1 MVVRV
6 SLSITLGGDLSAALR
21 DDLLA
26 IVQSEGLA
34 LDYDAEPFT
43 ADDFPADG
51 PLLIYAHE
59 VAWGRVDRL
68 EGFCVAHDLPF
79 ARWSGGSA
87 AQFGPERAVFTGTG
101 EASLYAADEDDDVVI
116 TMDRV
121 ERLGSYEAI
130 MAYFAAAN
138 FRVPPLRF
146 VA

>member
-1 MVVRV
+1 MVDRV

-26 IVQSEGLA
+26 IVQSESLA

-51 PLLIYAHE
+51 PLSLYAHE

-68 EGFCVAHDLPF
+68 EGFCVAHGLPF

-87 AQFGPERAVFTGTG
+87 AQFGPERAVFTGAG

-116 TMDRV
+116 SLDRA

-130 MAYFAAAN
+130 MAYFTAAD
-138 FRVPPLRF
+138 FCVPPLRF
-146 VA
+146 MA

>member
-1 MVVRV
+1 MVDRV

-43 ADDFPADG
+43 ADDLPADG
-51 PLLIYAHE
+51 LLSLYAHE

-68 EGFCVAHDLPF
+68 EGFCVAHSLPF

-87 AQFGPERAVFTGTG
+87 AQFGPERAVFTGPG

-116 TMDRV
+116 SMDRA

-130 MAYFAAAN
+130 MAYFTAAN
-138 FRVPPLRF
+138 ICVPPLRF